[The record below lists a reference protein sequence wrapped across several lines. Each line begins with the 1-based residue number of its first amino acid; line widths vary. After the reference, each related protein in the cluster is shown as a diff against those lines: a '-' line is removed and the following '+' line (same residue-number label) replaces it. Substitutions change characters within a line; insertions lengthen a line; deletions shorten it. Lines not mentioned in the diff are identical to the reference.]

1 MRHLLNLGPSTF
13 SGQTGPSWAASK
25 ENIQE
30 GFWWQEMSSEDLLAL
45 GSHGDKELFSVLGTI
60 AHPRGQRNP
69 WTWRPQRHQKWPQC
83 PCLEMPSLRTWVTL
97 LSSSSISCSYVVKHL

>member
-45 GSHGDKELFSVLGTI
+45 GSHGDKELFSVLGTMLI
-60 AHPRGQRNP
+60 PEDRETPGHGDHSDTRNGHSAP
-69 WTWRPQRHQKWPQC
+69 A
-83 PCLEMPSLRTWVTL
+83 
-97 LSSSSISCSYVVKHL
+97 